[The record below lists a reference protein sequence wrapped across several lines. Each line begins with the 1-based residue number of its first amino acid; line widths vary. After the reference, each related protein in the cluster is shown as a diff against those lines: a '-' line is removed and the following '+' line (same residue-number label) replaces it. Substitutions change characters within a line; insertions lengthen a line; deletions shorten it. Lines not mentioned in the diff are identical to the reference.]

1 MNHKKIEMPTAE
13 EKRRS
18 ISIIMEHA
26 PRKQQS
32 YFREIDGL
40 LRLIGVRGL
49 FFGVADAA
57 FLAVTAALIIGAGLM
72 AVSREVVYSAMF
84 FSSPL
89 TYILL
94 YSLIMWKES
103 LTGTL
108 DLHRTLKISTRHITA
123 VRMLFFGSV
132 SIAVNGVISAFAVH
146 FRAHRYDETS
156 VDFLRLLEISFCS
169 LFVFAALLLFIM
181 LKFRSNKSQIAF
193 ISTWCFVGAVVI
205 TPLESLLQTL
215 PPLIL
220 TGVAVVAAIIFVLE
234 SKIYFKG
241 VKYHAYSK

>member
-1 MNHKKIEMPTAE
+1 MNHKKIELPTAE

-18 ISIIMEHA
+18 IDIIMEHA
-26 PRKQQS
+26 PAKPRS
-32 YFREIDGL
+32 YFHEIDEL

-57 FLAVTAALIIGAGLM
+57 FLAVTAAIIIGAGLM
-72 AVSREVVYSAMF
+72 SVSREVVYSAMF

-103 LTGTL
+103 LSGTL
-108 DLHRTLKISTRHITA
+108 DLHKTLKRTTRHITA
-123 VRMLFFGSV
+123 VRMLFFGAFSV
-132 SIAVNGVISAFAVH
+132 VVNGIISAFAV
-146 FRAHRYDETS
+146 FEHRHSEIS
-156 VDFLRLLEISFCS
+156 VSFLRLLEISFCS
-169 LFVFAALLLFIM
+169 LFVFAALLLFVM

-193 ISTWCFVGAVVI
+193 GTVWCVVGAVVI
-205 TPLESLLQTL
+205 TPFESLLQTL

-220 TGVAVVAAIIFVLE
+220 TGVAVVAAIIFALE
-234 SKIYFKG
+234 SKIYFRRI
-241 VKYHAYSK
+241 STP